1 MVRRDPCDVA
11 LVRGEPG
18 PGHEVD
24 ALRTD
29 VLVEFITTRAV
40 SGVDG
45 QRRRIATHL
54 IMVTCTVS

>member
-1 MVRRDPCDVA
+1 